1 MVLAKCGHK
10 TVTLPECPPQTAP
23 VPPDVP
29 PLHQSDLVLD
39 EHAIIQLSAGFGG
52 IRRDQVDLLISR
64 VLREG
69 DRGERGGLFG
79 TLLPVPSPAH
89 PQAGYVFG
97 EI

>member
-1 MVLAKCGHK
+1 MPKRSQS
-10 TVTLPECPPQTAP
+10 TVTLPWCPLETAP
-23 VPPDVP
+23 VSPDIP

-39 EHAIIQLSAGFGG
+39 EHAIIQLSAGFGR
-52 IRRDQVDLLISR
+52 IRRDQVDLLVPR

-69 DRGERGGLFG
+69 DRGERGGLLG

-89 PQAGYVFG
+89 PSVGYAFG